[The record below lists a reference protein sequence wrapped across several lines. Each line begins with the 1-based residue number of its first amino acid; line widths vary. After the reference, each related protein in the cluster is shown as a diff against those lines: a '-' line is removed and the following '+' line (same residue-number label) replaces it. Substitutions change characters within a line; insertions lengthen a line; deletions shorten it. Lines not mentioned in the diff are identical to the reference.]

1 MTNDVCAPPASVFF
15 PESPCISRCGDTG
28 VFSKILFQFAKKTAR
43 AAEGRDDAS
52 AMSGWAAGAVAMLEA
67 LLC

>member
-1 MTNDVCAPPASVFF
+1 MMSVPLLPVSSFQSPLVFPDVEMLVYSLKF
-15 PESPCISRCGDTG
+15 
-28 VFSKILFQFAKKTAR
+28 FQFAKKTAR

>member
-1 MTNDVCAPPASVFF
+1 MMSVSLLPVSSFQSPLVFPDVEMLVYSLKF
-15 PESPCISRCGDTG
+15 
-28 VFSKILFQFAKKTAR
+28 FQFEKKTAR

-52 AMSGWAAGAVAMLEA
+52 AMSGWAAGVVATLEA